1 MGGGDRNGGVATIDP
16 YLGITLGG
24 FLIEGLIGQGAMGA
38 VYRARQLS
46 LDRPVALKVLASRL
60 SMREDVLRRFLREAR
75 AAAAISH
82 PHLIQIFAVGEE
94 GGIYYQA
101 LELVEGKS
109 LGDYLRAGEHFSESE
124 CLEIARQTLS
134 AMREAHR
141 AGVVHRDIKPDNLL
155 LDSQHQIK
163 LCDLGLA
170 RITEFESSV
179 ALTLTGVSVGTPL
192 YMAPE
197 QCMGK
202 RSVDFRADFYG
213 FGATLFHL
221 STGEPPHQG
230 KTPLEVINMHI
241 NTPAPDA
248 RLINPLLTKSFAM
261 LVRRLMAKRP
271 EQRPKTHAEIARAL
285 DVCGARL
292 ALRSRDLMSQSRI
305 AASQVVSPTFLDEP
319 ALWIGGATAACALV
333 VAGILCMAILKGR
346 EPDNV
351 LGFES
356 RPEALGAEAGS
367 ADDAFLREVVALP
380 PEEQVARVVSRLREL
395 NPGYGGKV
403 RHKIENGAVTEFSCE
418 SRFVSDISPVAA
430 LRGLRGFSCGG
441 EAGEG
446 GRSGLM
452 DLSPL
457 RGLSLARLS
466 CGFSE
471 VADLS
476 PLDGMPLARVD
487 CHAARV
493 RDLSPVGGA
502 RLTYLN
508 CGDNPQLADLGPLRG
523 MRLLVLACQ
532 GTAVS
537 DLRVLAEMPLKALQC
552 DPAIIAEG
560 YNRDLLRDIA
570 TLETVNGIPAAEFF
584 AGR

>member
-1 MGGGDRNGGVATIDP
+1 MGGGELSNGGLAAIDP
-16 YLGITLGG
+16 YVGIRLGG
-24 FLIEGLIGQGAMGA
+24 YVIEGLIGQGAMGA
-38 VYRARQLS
+38 VYRARQVS
-46 LDRPVALKVLASRL
+46 LDRPVALKVLAARL

-82 PHLIQIFAVGEE
+82 PHLIQIYAVGEE

-109 LGDYLRAGEHFSESE
+109 LGAYIRSGERFSEAE

-134 AMREAHR
+134 ALREAHR
-141 AGVVHRDIKPDNLL
+141 AGVVHRDIKPDNLM
-155 LDSQHQIK
+155 LDHQRQIK

-221 STGEPPHQG
+221 ATGEPPHQG

-241 NTPAPDA
+241 NAPAPDA
-248 RLINPLLTKSFAM
+248 RVINPLLTKSFSA
-261 LVRRLMAKRP
+261 LLRRLMAKRP
-271 EQRPKTHAEIARAL
+271 EHRPKTHAEIFRQL
-285 DVCGARL
+285 DFCGARL
-292 ALRSRDLMSQSRI
+292 ALRSQELLGQSRV
-305 AASQVVSPTFLDEP
+305 AESKVVEPTLLDEP
-319 ALWIGGATAACALV
+319 ALWIGGAAGACALV
-333 VAGILCMAILKGR
+333 AAGILCMTILKGR

-351 LGFES
+351 LGYA
-356 RPEALGAEAGS
+356 PTAEVSKSSVVGEV
-367 ADDAFLREVVALP
+367 FLREVAALP
-380 PEEQVARVVSRLREL
+380 AEQQVARVVSKLREL
-395 NPGYGGKV
+395 NPGYDGRA

-418 SRFVSDISPVAA
+418 SRSVADIAPVAA

-446 GRSGLM
+446 GRSGLA

-457 RGLSLARLS
+457 RGIGLSRLGCS
-466 CGFSE
+466 YCE

-476 PLDGMPLARVD
+476 PLSGMPLARLD
-487 CHAARV
+487 CRGT
-493 RDLSPVGGA
+493 RIQDLSPLSGA
-502 RLTYLN
+502 RLTYLSIS
-508 CGDNPQLADLGPLRG
+508 DNPQLTDISTLRG
-523 MRLLVLACQ
+523 MRLVVLACQ
-532 GTAVS
+532 GTPITDFS
-537 DLRVLAEMPLKALQC
+537 ILSEMPLKALQC
-552 DPAIIAEG
+552 DPSIIAEG
-560 YNRDLLRDIA
+560 YNRDVLRDIG
-570 TLETVNGIPAAEFF
+570 TLETVNGLPVAEFF
-584 AGR
+584 SGH